1 MEISFENNERTTTD
15 KLLIMSNRAE
25 RGDDVVDFACVW
37 FGNKFN

>member
-25 RGDDVVDFACVW
+25 QGDGVVDFECVW
-37 FGNKFN
+37 FANKFN